1 MDKIAITCILQV
13 FFGLDL
19 KTIKELQGPMLLS
32 PVSDHLDP
40 TGSEK
45 RAFDAWKCAE
55 IEQTHW
61 PIRIPTNTGY
71 YYMIT
76 IHLVP
81 QQVRCFF
88 ITLFFVCRDF
98 EISQLGDLLDLGDS
112 GRSFAQQGRWSQGFR
127 ATIEATP
134 QLGQTLLDA
143 AQIPLQTW
151 GEELEMAPMEHDI
164 YDIFGTIW

>member
-1 MDKIAITCILQV
+1 METTIRGKTIRNHTVNTAKCLFFLRGNDDKPVGSRLPYIQASYLIFMDKIAITCILQV

-55 IEQTHW
+55 IKQTHW

-88 ITLFFVCRDF
+88 ITLFLSVV
-98 EISQLGDLLDLGDS
+98 IS
-112 GRSFAQQGRWSQGFR
+112 RS
-127 ATIEATP
+127 P
-134 QLGQTLLDA
+134 N
-143 AQIPLQTW
+143 W
-151 GEELEMAPMEHDI
+151 G
-164 YDIFGTIW
+164 TC